1 MEHPEVRAMAS
12 VTAVD
17 VHHPV
22 TLVLTRRVRSGK
34 EAEYEE
40 WLRRQFADAEALPGF
55 MGADV
60 ERPAPD
66 AKVREYTSV
75 IRFDSVKNLR
85 AFEHSDMR
93 RKYLTEVV
101 DLVEGDA
108 SWHRLSGLEFWFT
121 PPKGT
126 VVPQAS
132 RFRMLLVTMA
142 TVYFLVMTFG
152 QVTIRLLA
160 GTPFAVRM
168 AALVVVQ
175 VTLMTYVFMP
185 RVTRL
190 MARWIYPAVRPTH
203 T

>member
-12 VTAVD
+12 VTAVH

-22 TLVLTRRVRSGK
+22 TLVLTRRVRPGR

-66 AKVREYTSV
+66 AKVLEYTSV
-75 IRFDSVKNLR
+75 VRFDNVKNLR
-85 AFEHSDMR
+85 AFEHSDLR
-93 RKYLTEVV
+93 RKYLASVV
-101 DLVEGDA
+101 DLVEGDE

-126 VVPQAS
+126 IVPQPS
-132 RFRMLLVTMA
+132 RFRMLVVTTV
-142 TVYFLVMTFG
+142 TVYLLIMTVG
-152 QVTIRLLA
+152 QLTLRLLGGA
-160 GTPFAVRM
+160 PFAVRM
-168 AALVVVQ
+168 AALAVVQ
-175 VTLMTYVFMP
+175 VALMTYVIMP

-190 MARWIYPAVRPTH
+190 MARWIYPSVRPTH

>member
-1 MEHPEVRAMAS
+1 MSGGA
-12 VTAVD
+12 AVQ

-22 TLVLTRRVRSGK
+22 TIVLTRRVKPGR
-34 EAEYEE
+34 EADYEE
-40 WLRRQFADAEALPGF
+40 WLRRQFTDAEALPGF
-55 MGADV
+55 MGAEV

-66 AKVREYTSV
+66 AKVREYTS
-75 IRFDSVKNLR
+75 ILRFDSVKHLR
-85 AFEHSDMR
+85 AFEHSEIR
-93 RKYLTEVV
+93 RKYLAEVV

-126 VVPQAS
+126 EVPQPS
-132 RFRMLLVTMA
+132 RWRMWVVTMV

-152 QVTIRLLA
+152 QLMIILLSGA
-160 GTPFAVRM
+160 PFAVRM
-168 AALVVVQ
+168 AGLVIVQ

-190 MARWIYPAVRPTH
+190 MARWIYPSVRPTH

>member
-1 MEHPEVRAMAS
+1 MTSM
-12 VTAVD
+12 TA

-22 TLVLTRRVRSGK
+22 TVVVTRRVRPGM
-34 EAEYEE
+34 EAKYED
-40 WLRRQFADAEALPGF
+40 WLRRQFLDAESQPGY
-55 MGADV
+55 MGAEV

-75 IRFDSVKNLR
+75 LRFDSVKHLR
-85 AFEHSDMR
+85 AFEHSEMR
-93 RKYLTEVV
+93 RNYLAEVV

-108 SWHRLSGLEFWFT
+108 SWHQLSGLEFWFT

-126 VVPQAS
+126 VVPQPA
-132 RFRMLLVTMA
+132 RWRMAVVTML
-142 TVYFLVMTFG
+142 TVYFLVMTAG
-152 QVTIRLLA
+152 RLIIIVL
-160 GTPFAVRM
+160 GDMPFAVRM
-168 AALVVVQ
+168 AGLVVVQ
-175 VTLMTYVFMP
+175 VVLMTYVFMP